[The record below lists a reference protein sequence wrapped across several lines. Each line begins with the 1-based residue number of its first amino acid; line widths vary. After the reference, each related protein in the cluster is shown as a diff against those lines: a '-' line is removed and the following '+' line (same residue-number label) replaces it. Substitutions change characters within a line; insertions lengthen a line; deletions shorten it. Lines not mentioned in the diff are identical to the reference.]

1 MSNKLLL
8 NTNINV
14 ILGDFES
21 ALKVGYRF
29 VPGRSDLF
37 TSISGLHE
45 MTLYKQ
51 NIEVQLLSYEDAF
64 ETVVIENYDKTK
76 VLCQLQQYVLSG
88 YQIQPDKTLWFD
100 LGSKRVVVHNPEH
113 PSARTYTK
121 EELYD
126 MPYEELKVIGRLRNC
141 FNRGKDVMIAGILKY
156 DEDKLL

>member
-1 MSNKLLL
+1 MSSKLLL
-8 NTNINV
+8 NTNIHV
-14 ILGDFES
+14 ILSDFES

-76 VLCQLQQYVLSG
+76 VLCQLQQYILSG

-100 LGSKRVVVHNPEH
+100 LGSKRIVVHNPEH
-113 PSARTYTK
+113 PNCKIYTK
-121 EELYD
+121 EDLENMD
-126 MPYEELKVIGRLRNC
+126 YEELKRIGRLRNA
-141 FNRGKDVMIAGILKY
+141 FNRGRGVMVEQILRY
-156 DEDKLL
+156 QEGME